1 MSEQVTN
8 HNTIIQTMKEPNGSS
23 KTEKHSALKENQS
36 NSESL
41 NWINSMLGMV
51 KEKTSELEERS
62 IEFF

>member
-1 MSEQVTN
+1 MEVPKLKN
-8 HNTIIQTMKEPNGSS
+8 
-23 KTEKHSALKENQS
+23 SALKENQS

-41 NWINSMLGMV
+41 NGINSMLGMV